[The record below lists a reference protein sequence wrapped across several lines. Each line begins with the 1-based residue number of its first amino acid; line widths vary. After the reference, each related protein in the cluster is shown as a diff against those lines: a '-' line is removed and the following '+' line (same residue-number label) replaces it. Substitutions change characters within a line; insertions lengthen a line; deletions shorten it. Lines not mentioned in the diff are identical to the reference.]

1 MKVDDTPAAA
11 PPPASQGRLYV
22 LAAAL
27 LWSTSG
33 AFTKILTRETAFHLN
48 EPEVHALQIAFY
60 RALFAGLFFVPFL
73 RRTEFSFRPMM
84 IPMVVSFAVMNTS
97 FVAAMKLGTAANAIL
112 LQYTA
117 PMWMYLGCVW
127 LLGEASDRRSLLAFA
142 IGLIGIAVIVVGG
155 WDGDQLP
162 GVQLGLLAG
171 FTYAG
176 IMLCLRVLKD
186 ASSRWLTTIN
196 HLFSAAVLIPFVW
209 SMPLPTGPQM
219 AVLVLFGIVQMAV
232 PYYLVARGVQ
242 SISPQEAGTITL
254 AEPLLNPVWALIVS
268 GEQPHAYSIVGG
280 AFILGGLAWR
290 YWPRGGSD
298 KNHGER
304 RGHGEREESMMN
316 DERRTENRE

>member
-11 PPPASQGRLYV
+11 PPPAYQGRLYV

-33 AFTKILTRETAFHLN
+33 AFTKILTRETHFHLN
-48 EPEVHALQIAFY
+48 EPEIHALQIAFY

-73 RRTEFSFRPMM
+73 RRSELSFRPMM
-84 IPMVVSFAVMNTS
+84 IPMVVCFAIMNAS

-127 LLGEASDRRSLLAFA
+127 LLGETSDRRSLLAFG
-142 IGLIGIAVIVVGG
+142 IGLIGIAVIVAGG
-155 WDGDQLP
+155 WDGEQLP

-186 ASSRWLTTIN
+186 ASSRWLTAIN

-209 SMPLPTGPQM
+209 SLPQPTWPQ
-219 AVLVLFGIVQMAV
+219 I
-232 PYYLVARGVQ
+232 
-242 SISPQEAGTITL
+242 
-254 AEPLLNPVWALIVS
+254 
-268 GEQPHAYSIVGG
+268 
-280 AFILGGLAWR
+280 
-290 YWPRGGSD
+290 
-298 KNHGER
+298 
-304 RGHGEREESMMN
+304 
-316 DERRTENRE
+316 